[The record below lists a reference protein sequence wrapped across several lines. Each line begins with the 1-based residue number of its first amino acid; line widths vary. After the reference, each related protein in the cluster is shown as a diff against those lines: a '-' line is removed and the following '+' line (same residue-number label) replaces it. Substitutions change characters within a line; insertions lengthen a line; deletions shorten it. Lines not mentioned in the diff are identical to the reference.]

1 MFLLILVI
9 GKCNQFFD
17 KMKYNAYIC
26 YDIKIMNEKTQPT
39 KLSECFEQLNNI
51 LSEAPDGDWFKDAE
65 EDDAIAQSHHGLGT
79 WIRNNWGLWE
89 KDGQLH
95 EYFTKLGLKHPDDM
109 SGVILTSY
117 HRHLNN
123 KEIGLDEQ
131 VKHYIEFWKNNQQ

>member
-1 MFLLILVI
+1 MS
-9 GKCNQFFD
+9 
-17 KMKYNAYIC
+17 
-26 YDIKIMNEKTQPT
+26 EKTKPT
-39 KLSECFEQLNNI
+39 KLSECFKLLDNI
-51 LSEAPDGDWFKDAE
+51 LSEAPDGDWFKEAE

-89 KDGQLH
+89 EDGMLH

-131 VKHYIEFWKNNQQ
+131 IKHYIKFWKDEKSNK